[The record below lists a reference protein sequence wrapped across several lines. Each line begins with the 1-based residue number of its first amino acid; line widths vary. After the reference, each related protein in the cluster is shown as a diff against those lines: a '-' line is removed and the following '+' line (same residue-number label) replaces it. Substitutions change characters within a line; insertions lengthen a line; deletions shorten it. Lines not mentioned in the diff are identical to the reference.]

1 MDSRNS
7 KNSKYVFQVKK
18 DIPLKDQ
25 FENGL
30 AHQKRFYFIIN
41 KMPEMDTDQ
50 LVEIIWDDFTLGKKH
65 KQIDDISK
73 SEGTLII
80 TFSDR
85 LCYRFG
91 VHSYLDGEI
100 ELELVKKSDFDL
112 LARKKIA
119 EKWKA
124 KVMQPDVRKSEG
136 PKPK

>member
-7 KNSKYVFQVKK
+7 KNSKYVYQVKK

-25 FENGL
+25 LENGL
-30 AHQKRFYFIIN
+30 AHQKRFYFIVN
-41 KMPEMDTDQ
+41 KMPEQMETDQ
-50 LVEIIWDDFTLGKKH
+50 LVEIVWDDFTLGKKH
-65 KQIDDISK
+65 KQIVDIAK

-80 TFSDR
+80 TFSEK

-100 ELELVKKSDFDL
+100 ELELVKKSDFEL

-124 KVMQPDVRKSEG
+124 KVMQPNVRKSG
-136 PKPK
+136 GL